1 MCMSAS
7 MRIFSG
13 FKSLITIKGTQTVI
27 TFSLEIIH
35 KSCRDE
41 RRLLHIIIYSFK
53 QKKRFVMFWS
63 LDNLKQLYFI
73 FSISSCKDS
82 TCEWF
87 LIHEDVPKLTQLQ
100 QNKILYMSGQTSPA
114 AEKWY
119 NRIWFTWSISQKVV
133 LMKPQ
138 HPKYKV
144 FQGKKTSSEVTF

>member
-41 RRLLHIIIYSFK
+41 RRLLHIFILSSRKKGLSCFDRLIIWNNCS
-53 QKKRFVMFWS
+53 
-63 LDNLKQLYFI
+63 YFI

-119 NRIWFTWSISQKVV
+119 IRIWFTWSISQKVV